1 MIGKRADHGHVDL
14 FPPFNDGL
22 KDNLNL
28 KYNWQTGIPNVSIWE
43 ERELFFFN
51 DWQMGRTRA
60 GRFFWTFLLW
70 ADQGQV
76 DLFQP

>member
-14 FPPFNDGL
+14 FPPFNHGL

-43 ERELFFFN
+43 ERELFFKK
-51 DWQMGRTRA
+51 
-60 GRFFWTFLLW
+60 
-70 ADQGQV
+70 
-76 DLFQP
+76 

>member
-14 FPPFNDGL
+14 FPPFNHGL

-43 ERELFFFN
+43 ERELFFLMIGK
-51 DWQMGRTRA
+51 WVEHGRA
-60 GRFFWTFLLW
+60 DFFGPFYCGQIKGR
-70 ADQGQV
+70 
-76 DLFQP
+76 